1 MKKILFIE
9 FCPISGSSNGLL
21 TEIDFLGK
29 QFPGVYE
36 CIVVSRPDS
45 VFVVHKKRLGYTL
58 YLREA
63 IELKD
68 FFVHPLSVFVS
79 YISTLFFVFF
89 IAVKHRPHII
99 HCNHY
104 MWSIY
109 ANPVGF
115 ILHTRVL
122 IHLKDVWR
130 LEPKIARILMKF
142 NPNVIYVA
150 VSRYVRILF
159 TKKYNIDKNK
169 TIMIYD
175 GIDDKIFFP
184 PTNQQTRQ
192 KIRDSE
198 KRIVMMSRV
207 APERDIE
214 IFIDAAVLL
223 LQKNPD
229 LRFEHYGYRK
239 GLVDEEYFSTLKQ
252 RVKGLGITKRIVF
265 RQYIDEFAKVASVF
279 RSSYLSVVPG
289 RRFALPN
296 AAIESMLC
304 GTPVIA
310 LRVGGNPEII
320 TNERMGALVSTCS
333 PILFAQAIEQ
343 FLTGQKDYIE
353 AVARGVKH
361 AREAFS
367 AEKQYKEIVRLY
379 EYEKRYIGL

>member
-1 MKKILFIE
+1 MKRILFVE

-79 YISTLFFVFF
+79 YISTLLFVFF
-89 IAVKHRPHII
+89 VAVKHRPHII

-115 ILHTRVL
+115 FLRTRVI
-122 IHLKDVWR
+122 IHLKDVWL

-142 NPNVIYVA
+142 NPNVLYVA
-150 VSRYVRILF
+150 VSRYVYGLF
-159 TKKYNIDKNK
+159 TKTYNIDKNK
-169 TIMIYD
+169 TVMIYD
-175 GIDDKIFFP
+175 GVDDTIFTP
-184 PTNQQTRQ
+184 PTSKQIKEKMRNSQ
-192 KIRDSE
+192 

-214 IFIDAAVLL
+214 VFIDAAALL
-223 LQKNPD
+223 LQKYPD
-229 LRFEHYGYRK
+229 LLFEHYGYRK
-239 GLVDEEYFSTLKQ
+239 GLVDEEYFLMLKQ
-252 RVKGLGITKRIVF
+252 RVKGLRITKRFAF
-265 RQYIDEFAKVASVF
+265 RQYIEEFSKVASLL

-296 AAIESMLC
+296 TAIESMLC

-320 TNERMGALVSTCS
+320 TDDKMGTLVSTCS
-333 PILFAQAIEQ
+333 PVLFAQAIDQ
-343 FLTGQKDYIE
+343 FLTGQKNYLE
-353 AVARGVKH
+353 AVACGAKH
-361 AREAFS
+361 ARDMFS
-367 AEKQYKEIVRLY
+367 AEKQYRKLVKLY
-379 EYEKRYIGL
+379 E